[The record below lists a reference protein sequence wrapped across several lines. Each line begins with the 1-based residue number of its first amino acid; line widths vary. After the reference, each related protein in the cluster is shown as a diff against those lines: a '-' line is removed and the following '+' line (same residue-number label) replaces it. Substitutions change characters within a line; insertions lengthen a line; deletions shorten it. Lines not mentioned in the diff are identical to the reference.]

1 MAQKYSQPY
10 CFVKYM
16 DLYIAVCCNIAYG
29 TAAPSCGLL
38 VYEQFSTSLKPLMTK
53 VAEIP
58 ARWRCQHTFP
68 YSDRITF
75 SSFLTYII
83 LFWMVSAIFKH
94 TNDKTYHKIL
104 SKNVFNPGLNVYIFS
119 CKLHL
124 FQGVW
129 TNPHSQKA
137 CMVSLELFRISTS
150 FPTVPCACPKPTS
163 SLSSG
168 PSRTRLKRR
177 RVLARIIRRTQN
189 YKRGEREML
198 KA

>member
-10 CFVKYM
+10 CFVKYT

-104 SKNVFNPGLNVYIFS
+104 SKNVFKPGLSVYIFIS
-119 CKLHL
+119 KLHKCE
-124 FQGVW
+124 FGQI
-129 TNPHSQKA
+129 HSHRMSA
-137 CMVSLELFRISTS
+137 WFLW
-150 FPTVPCACPKPTS
+150 
-163 SLSSG
+163 SLSG
-168 PSRTRLKRR
+168 FPHCFL
-177 RVLARIIRRTQN
+177 
-189 YKRGEREML
+189 
-198 KA
+198 

>member
-10 CFVKYM
+10 CLVKYM

-38 VYEQFSTSLKPLMTK
+38 VYEHFSTVLKPLMTK

-104 SKNVFNPGLNVYIFS
+104 SKNVFNPGLNVYIFR

-124 FQGVW
+124 LQGVG

-150 FPTVPCACPKPTS
+150 FRTVSPCAPRVPLCT
-163 SLSSG
+163 G
-168 PSRTRLKRR
+168 LK
-177 RVLARIIRRTQN
+177 LQC
-189 YKRGEREML
+189 
-198 KA
+198 

>member
-1 MAQKYSQPY
+1 MVQKYSQPY
-10 CFVKYM
+10 CLAKYM
-16 DLYIAVCCNIAYG
+16 DLYIAVCCDIAYG

-38 VYEQFSTSLKPLMTK
+38 VYEQFSTVLKPLMTK

-119 CKLHL
+119 SKLHL
-124 FQGVW
+124 LQGVW

-150 FPTVPCACPKPTS
+150 FHTVPPPHYEAN
-163 SLSSG
+163 
-168 PSRTRLKRR
+168 
-177 RVLARIIRRTQN
+177 LAFFANSKISAIEFIWSYYLVQN
-189 YKRGEREML
+189 WQHLTPMKGVIYK
-198 KA
+198 

>member
-10 CFVKYM
+10 CFVKYT

-94 TNDKTYHKIL
+94 TNDKHIIKSYPKM
-104 SKNVFNPGLNVYIFS
+104 FS
-119 CKLHL
+119 TP
-124 FQGVW
+124 V
-129 TNPHSQKA
+129 
-137 CMVSLELFRISTS
+137 
-150 FPTVPCACPKPTS
+150 
-163 SLSSG
+163 
-168 PSRTRLKRR
+168 
-177 RVLARIIRRTQN
+177 
-189 YKRGEREML
+189 
-198 KA
+198 

>member
-10 CFVKYM
+10 CLVKYM

-124 FQGVW
+124 LQGVW

-150 FPTVPCACPKPTS
+150 FHTVHPLPPVKTTYLGIPDK
-163 SLSSG
+163 G
-168 PSRTRLKRR
+168 
-177 RVLARIIRRTQN
+177 
-189 YKRGEREML
+189 
-198 KA
+198 

>member
-10 CFVKYM
+10 CLVKYM

-38 VYEQFSTSLKPLMTK
+38 VYEHFSTVLKPLMTK

-83 LFWMVSAIFKH
+83 LFWKVSAIFKH

-104 SKNVFNPGLNVYIFS
+104 SKNVFNPGLNVYI
-119 CKLHL
+119 H
-124 FQGVW
+124 
-129 TNPHSQKA
+129 
-137 CMVSLELFRISTS
+137 M
-150 FPTVPCACPKPTS
+150 
-163 SLSSG
+163 
-168 PSRTRLKRR
+168 
-177 RVLARIIRRTQN
+177 
-189 YKRGEREML
+189 
-198 KA
+198 

>member
-68 YSDRITF
+68 DSGGTTF
-75 SSFLTYII
+75 RRFLTKIK

-104 SKNVFNPGLNVYIFS
+104 FINVCNPGWNVYIFI
-119 CKLHL
+119 CKLHFL
-124 FQGVW
+124 
-129 TNPHSQKA
+129 
-137 CMVSLELFRISTS
+137 
-150 FPTVPCACPKPTS
+150 
-163 SLSSG
+163 
-168 PSRTRLKRR
+168 
-177 RVLARIIRRTQN
+177 
-189 YKRGEREML
+189 
-198 KA
+198 

>member
-1 MAQKYSQPY
+1 
-10 CFVKYM
+10 
-16 DLYIAVCCNIAYG
+16 
-29 TAAPSCGLL
+29 
-38 VYEQFSTSLKPLMTK
+38 MTK

-124 FQGVW
+124 LQGVW

-137 CMVSLELFRISTS
+137 CMVSMELFRISTS
-150 FPTVPCACPKPTS
+150 FPTVGGGPPLGNFSHIIPFFVSDNVPYPKCIFAKC
-163 SLSSG
+163 
-168 PSRTRLKRR
+168 TRLACL
-177 RVLARIIRRTQN
+177 VS
-189 YKRGEREML
+189 
-198 KA
+198 

>member
-10 CFVKYM
+10 CLVKYM

-38 VYEQFSTSLKPLMTK
+38 VYEQFSTVLKPLMTK

-104 SKNVFNPGLNVYIFS
+104 SKNVFNPGLNVYIFR

-124 FQGVW
+124 LQGVW

-137 CMVSLELFRISTS
+137 CMVSLELFRISTP
-150 FPTVPCACPKPTS
+150 FPVVPPLQAIPKYV
-163 SLSSG
+163 
-168 PSRTRLKRR
+168 
-177 RVLARIIRRTQN
+177 RVNL
-189 YKRGEREML
+189 RGGL
-198 KA
+198 PLG

>member
-83 LFWMVSAIFKH
+83 LFWMFLQFLDIPMTKHIIKSHPKMFSMQVWMCIYSDLSFITYSKFGQILTYRKSAWF
-94 TNDKTYHKIL
+94 L
-104 SKNVFNPGLNVYIFS
+104 WSFS
-119 CKLHL
+119 GFPHC
-124 FQGVW
+124 FQ
-129 TNPHSQKA
+129 
-137 CMVSLELFRISTS
+137 
-150 FPTVPCACPKPTS
+150 
-163 SLSSG
+163 
-168 PSRTRLKRR
+168 
-177 RVLARIIRRTQN
+177 
-189 YKRGEREML
+189 
-198 KA
+198 